1 MIGSPRRQSGIQLA
15 GKGFK
20 IAEIF
25 SPVWRMRGDHD
36 PYGGRAGEHHRAHR
50 EQRDCRCKLSAH
62 DHQWYDFLIHAA
74 AAALYGTTGLALALV
89 TLAAALAA
97 RETEGALLT
106 D

>member
-1 MIGSPRRQSGIQLA
+1 
-15 GKGFK
+15 
-20 IAEIF
+20 
-25 SPVWRMRGDHD
+25 
-36 PYGGRAGEHHRAHR
+36 
-50 EQRDCRCKLSAH
+50 
-62 DHQWYDFLIHAA
+62 LIHAA